1 MGKETEVERLQ
12 QEGKALEG
20 QVEREVEARG
30 ALERACAE
38 VLARCEEL
46 AYQKGVLRRE
56 LKIVQTH

>member
-1 MGKETEVERLQ
+1 MERLQ

-46 AYQKGVLRRE
+46 AYQKGVMKRE
-56 LKIVQTH
+56 LRIVQTH